1 MKIALALSY
10 VGTSYCGWQR
20 QKNGLAVQEVLETAV
35 EKTCGTHATLSG
47 CGRTDAGVHAAYYVA
62 STVLDTAIPMDRL
75 PAAINSRLP
84 DDVAVRKAVLV
95 PDGFDARFSCISK
108 EYTYRLLN
116 RQTRDPF
123 LHRRAWFYPQAL
135 DAAAM
140 AAGGKMLEGKRD
152 FAALMSAGSPVK
164 STVRTLHYCA
174 VERDGDSI
182 RIRVRADGFLYNMV
196 RAIAGTLVYCGTGK
210 LSPQGVADALAS
222 GYRAEA
228 GPTAPPWGLYMTA
241 LDYGMEALD
250 GQRTI

>member
-10 VGTSYCGWQR
+10 VGTAYCGWQR
-20 QKNGLAVQEVLETAV
+20 QKNGLAVQEALETAI
-35 EKTCGTHATLSG
+35 EKTCGARVPLSG

-62 STVLDTAIPMDRL
+62 SVALDTAIPMERL
-75 PAAINSRLP
+75 PAALNSRLP
-84 DDVAVRKAVLV
+84 DDVAVQRAVIV
-95 PDGFDARFSCISK
+95 PDTFDARFSCISK

-123 LHRRAWFYPQAL
+123 LHRRAWFYPQHL
-135 DAAAM
+135 DVAAM
-140 AAGGKMLEGKRD
+140 AAGGKTLEGRRD

-164 STVRTLHYCA
+164 STVRTIHYCT
-174 VERDGDSI
+174 VEREGDSI

-196 RAIAGTLVYCGTGK
+196 RAIAGTLVYCGIGK
-210 LSPQGVADALAS
+210 LSPQDVADALAS
-222 GYRAEA
+222 GHRAGA